1 MKKYINRK
9 LYDTETARKC
19 GEYEPNPYRS
29 DFSWYCETLYQKRT
43 GEFFLHGD
51 GNAASPYSKSCG
63 QNEWTGS
70 EAIKPL
76 TYEEAQKWAEEHLTG
91 DEYIAIFGE
100 PAEDE
105 RAQLN
110 LHISAAVIQKL
121 KRIATE
127 RGVSAGSLVEELVT
141 KHL

>member
-1 MKKYINRK
+1 MKKVINGK
-9 LYDTETARKC
+9 LYNTETARRC
-19 GEYEPNPYRS
+19 GEFEPNPYRS
-29 DFSWYCETLYQKRT
+29 DFSWYSETLYQKKT

-63 QNEWTGS
+63 QNEWCGS
-70 EAIKPL
+70 EEIQPL
-76 TYEEAQKWAEEHLTG
+76 TYDEAQKWAEEHLDG

-121 KRIATE
+121 KRVATE
-127 RGVSAGSLVEELVT
+127 RGVSAGALVEELVT
-141 KHL
+141 NYL

>member
-1 MKKYINRK
+1 MKKVINGK
-9 LYDTETARKC
+9 LYNTETARKC

-29 DFSWYCETLYQKRT
+29 DFSWFCETLYLKKT

-63 QNEWTGS
+63 QNEWCGS

-76 TYEEAQKWAEEHLTG
+76 TYDEAQKWAEEHLDG
-91 DEYIAIFGE
+91 DEYIEIFGE

-121 KRIATE
+121 KRVATE
-127 RGVSAGSLVEELVT
+127 RGVSAGALVEELVT
-141 KHL
+141 IYL

>member
-1 MKKYINRK
+1 MKKIINRK

-91 DEYIAIFGE
+91 DEYVAIFGE
-100 PAEDE
+100 PDEDE

-110 LHISAAVIQKL
+110 LHISAAVIHKL
-121 KRIATE
+121 KRVATE
-127 RGVSAGSLVEELVT
+127 RGLSAGALVEELVT

>member
-1 MKKYINRK
+1 MKKVINSK
-9 LYDTETARKC
+9 LYNTETAKKC

-29 DFSWYCETLYQKRT
+29 DFSWYCETLYLKKT

-51 GNAASPYSKSCG
+51 GNAASKYNKSCG
-63 QNEWTGS
+63 LNEWSGS
-70 EAIKPL
+70 EEIKPL
-76 TYEEAQKWAEEHLTG
+76 TYDEAQKWAEEHLDG

-121 KRIATE
+121 KRVATE
-127 RGVSAGSLVEELVT
+127 RGVSAGALVEELVT
-141 KHL
+141 NYL

>member
-1 MKKYINRK
+1 MKKVINSK
-9 LYDTETARKC
+9 LYNTETAKKC

-29 DFSWYCETLYQKRT
+29 DFSWYRETLFLKKT

-51 GNAASPYSKSCG
+51 GNAASKYSKSCG
-63 QNEWTGS
+63 LNEWSGS
-70 EAIKPL
+70 EEIKPL
-76 TYEEAQKWAEEHLTG
+76 TYDEAQKWAEEHLDG

-121 KRIATE
+121 KRVATE
-127 RGVSAGSLVEELVT
+127 RGVSAGALVEELVT
-141 KHL
+141 NYL

>member
-1 MKKYINRK
+1 MKKVINGK
-9 LYDTETARKC
+9 LYNTETARRC

-29 DFSWYCETLYQKRT
+29 DFSWFCETLYLKKT

-63 QNEWTGS
+63 QNEWSGS
-70 EAIKPL
+70 EEIKPL
-76 TYEEAQKWAEEHLTG
+76 TYDEAQKWAEEHLDG
-91 DEYIAIFGE
+91 DAYIEIFGE

-121 KRIATE
+121 KRVATE
-127 RGVSAGSLVEELVT
+127 RGVSAGALVEELVT
-141 KHL
+141 NHL